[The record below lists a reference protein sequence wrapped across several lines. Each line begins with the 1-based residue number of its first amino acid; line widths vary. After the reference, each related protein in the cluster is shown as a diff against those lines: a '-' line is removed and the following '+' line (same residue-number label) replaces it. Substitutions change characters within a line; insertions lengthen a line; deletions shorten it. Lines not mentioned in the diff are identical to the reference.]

1 MASYKVLNTVVQSN
15 FDMRSPIIVDGDL
28 WISNLGAAAQ
38 STKELQVFS
47 TANLGLIANAPDPSG
62 RQHETIIYDGTS
74 VWATDPPFSLVNR
87 IWQVNTSSYSYTQ
100 HTSTTGGVADFVGIT
115 GMAWDGT
122 YLWLASNAGDGI
134 RKYDPSTLAG
144 VSTPSLVST
153 NNYSA
158 LFDGTSVWVGRDDS
172 DNVRKINRSTNAF
185 TATVGSSTAGCY
197 VVGMAYGDGSVWAT
211 TFNSPYVVRIDPVA
225 NSVIATITP
234 PGIVQTSA
242 FPAIA
247 FFDGKCWV
255 AGSNGT
261 GTTNTLWAID
271 AATNVATEIN
281 LGLDRIQGMVSDGT
295 SLFCTGVNQLYQIGK
310 LGVGWVRGHAW
321 G

>member
-1 MASYKVLNTVVQSN
+1 MASYKILNTVAQN
-15 FDMRSPIIVDGDL
+15 GFDMRSPIIVDGDL
-28 WISNLGAAAQ
+28 WITNQGGSA

-47 TANLGLIANAPDPSG
+47 TANLALIANLPDVNG
-62 RQHETIIYDGTS
+62 IQHPLIIHDGTS
-74 VWATDPPFSLVNR
+74 VWATENTFGVINR
-87 IWQVNTSSYSYTQ
+87 IWQVNKSSYVYTAR
-100 HTSTTGGVADFVGIT
+100 TSTTGGVQDFIDIY

-122 YLWLASNAGDGI
+122 YLWFVRAAYDGV

-158 LFDGTSVWVGRDDS
+158 LFDGTSVWVGALDS
-172 DNVRKINRSTNAF
+172 DNVKKIDRTTDTF
-185 TATVGSSTAGCY
+185 TATVGSSTAGRY
-197 VVGMAYGDGSVWAT
+197 VVSMAYGDGSVWAT

-225 NSVIATITP
+225 NTVIATITP
-234 PGIVQTSA
+234 PGIVQTSGI
-242 FPAIA
+242 PAIA

-261 GTTNTLWAID
+261 GLTNTVWAID
-271 AATNVATEIN
+271 AATNVATDMS
-281 LGLDRIQGMVSDGT
+281 LGMDRIQGMVSDGT

-310 LGVGWVRGHAW
+310 SPVGWVRGHAW